1 MNAKPLGIQILRH
14 ILHKKYFK
22 LVYQCTVIFFT
33 FNQPVIAQIVPDNT
47 LSNPTVVTSGATQG
61 VDFVISGGTQV
72 GNNLFHSFITFSVP
86 TGGTSVF
93 NNNFSIENIIGR
105 VTGGAISNING
116 LIQTQGKANLFLINP
131 NGIVFGPNAELNIGG
146 SFIAST
152 ANSLKLSN
160 GEEFSAT
167 NPTTPLLT
175 VSVPIGLQFGKNTGS
190 IVNQSQFDRHGTATN
205 FFGKPAGLQGK
216 SNTTLALV
224 GGEIVGSNGNLTV
237 PNGRIELG
245 SVGDDSFVSLN
256 PTSQGFALGYSGV
269 RTFQN
274 LQLQGSSIDVSGL
287 GGGNILLQ
295 GQAVNLLDNSSM
307 TAKTDVDG
315 TEGGGGIAI
324 WANQLL
330 VSDSEIRTFASGSI
344 SGGDITLEAQKMNFT
359 GLNTFV
365 LTETE
370 GAGRGGNMNIRSAD
384 LELTNLSILG
394 TQTTGIGTGGNVV
407 IDTNN
412 LQVRDG
418 AQVAVMTTS
427 SGLGGN
433 LTVKAANSIALLG
446 ESKLL
451 NTPFPSFVFT
461 DTTGSGKA
469 GDIRIETGNLSVRDG
484 ARISASTFSD
494 GDAGDITIQALKV
507 ELVGNQTASSASGVF
522 SQVELG
528 ASGQGGSI
536 AIDTKTLSIQ
546 SSAQVSAG
554 TFGSGNAG
562 SISVVAP
569 TVEVRGEVTDPYF
582 TGLFAQ
588 VETGAT
594 SQGGN
599 ITLKTEQLTLQ
610 GEKALISA
618 STYGRGAGGSII
630 INTNKLSVQD
640 GAQIQATTN
649 GLAPGGKIE
658 VTATETAQL
667 LGTSQDGQS
676 FSGLFTSTFGDSPAG
691 NLTINTGNL
700 LIENGARIS
709 ASTFGGSEGGNVTIH
724 ASDAVKL
731 IGTSPDGKASSG
743 LYVQATGTGK
753 AGNINLTARSLL
765 LDGQGKIL
773 AETASDDGGEI
784 ALQVRDIIQL
794 RRGSLISATAGT
806 TSGQGNGG
814 NINIDT
820 GFLVAV
826 ASENSDIKANA
837 LQGRGGNIKI
847 GAQSVF
853 GTKFRLQETPLSDIT
868 ASSTYGVS
876 GAVEI
881 KTPEVDPTQGLL
893 DLPVQLADA
902 SNTIVQGCRAN
913 TGQAAGKF
921 VVTGRGGLLPNPEST
936 LNAEI
941 LLQDLDTS
949 PIPKDS
955 REAGV
960 QGSKGAEE
968 QRSKEAGEYEPI
980 SEAQAIVMNSKG
992 EIMLAAQ
999 APQVTPNSPWL
1010 SSTNCQYEQNY

>member
-1 MNAKPLGIQILRH
+1 MNAKILGVRISRH
-14 ILHKKYFK
+14 ILYKKYFK
-22 LVYQCTVIFFT
+22 LTYQFFVT
-33 FNQPVIAQIVPDNT
+33 FVTIYSPVIAQVLPDNT
-47 LSNPTVVTSGATQG
+47 LSNPTVVTSGATEG
-61 VDFVISGGTQV
+61 LDFAIAGGTQI
-72 GNNLFHSFITFSVP
+72 GNNLFHSFTTFSVP
-86 TGGTSVF
+86 TGGSGIF
-93 NNNFSIENIIGR
+93 NNDLGIENIIGR
-105 VTGGAISNING
+105 ITGGSVSNING

-131 NGIVFGPNAELNIGG
+131 NGIVFGPNAALNIGG

-152 ANSLKLSN
+152 ANSVKLSN

-175 VSVPIGLQFGKNTGS
+175 VSVPIGLQFGKNTSS
-190 IVNQSQFDRHGTATN
+190 ITNQSQFDRDGTATN
-205 FFGKPAGLQGK
+205 FFGKPIGLQGK

-224 GGEIVGSNGNLTV
+224 GGEIVGSNGNITV
-237 PNGRIELG
+237 PDGRIELG
-245 SVGDDSFVSLN
+245 SVGNDSFVSLN
-256 PTSQGFALGYSGV
+256 PTSQGFALGYSDV
-269 RTFQN
+269 ATFQN
-274 LQLQGSSIDVSGL
+274 LQLQASSIDVSGL
-287 GGGNILLQ
+287 GAGSIHI
-295 GQAVNLLDNSSM
+295 QAKTVNLLDSSSI

-315 TEGGGGIAI
+315 TESSGGIAI
-324 WANQLL
+324 QANQLL
-330 VSDSEIRTFASGSI
+330 VSDSEIRTFASGSV
-344 SGGDITLEAQKMNFT
+344 SGGDIILEAQTMNFT
-359 GLNTFV
+359 GFNTIVF
-365 LTETE
+365 TETD
-370 GAGRGGNMNIRSAD
+370 GAGRGGNMTIRSTD
-384 LELTNLSILG
+384 LELTNLSVLG
-394 TQTTGIGTGGNVV
+394 TQTTGIGNGGNVT

-412 LQVRDG
+412 LWIRDG
-418 AQVAVMTTS
+418 AQVAVITTN
-427 SGLGGN
+427 SGFGGN
-433 LTVKAANSIALLG
+433 LTVKAANSITVLG

-451 NTPFPSFVFT
+451 NTPFPSFIFT

-469 GDIRIETGNLSVRDG
+469 GDIRIETGTLSVRDG
-484 ARISASTFSD
+484 ARVSASTFSD
-494 GDAGDITIQALKV
+494 GDAGNIAIQALKV
-507 ELVGNQTASSASGVF
+507 ELAGNQIASSASGVF

-536 AIDTKTLSIQ
+536 AIDTRALNILSG
-546 SSAQVSAG
+546 AQVSAG

-569 TVEVRGEVTDPYF
+569 TVEVRGEVTDLYF
-582 TGLFAQ
+582 SGLFAQ

-618 STYGRGAGGSII
+618 STYDRGAGGSIRI
-630 INTNKLSVQD
+630 DTNELTVQN

-649 GLAPGGKIE
+649 GLAPGGK
-658 VTATETAQL
+658 VDVKATGTVQL
-667 LGTSQDGQS
+667 LGTSQDSQS
-676 FSGLFTSTFGDSPAG
+676 FSGLFTSTFGDAPAG

-700 LIENGARIS
+700 LIKNGARIS
-709 ASTFGGSEGGNVTIH
+709 ASTFGGSDGGSVTIN
-724 ASDAVKL
+724 ASDAAKL

-743 LYVQATGTGK
+743 LYVQATETGK

-765 LDGQGKIL
+765 LDEQGKIL

-814 NINIDT
+814 NININT
-820 GFLVAV
+820 NFLVAV

-847 GAQSVF
+847 GSQSVF
-853 GTKFRLQETPLSDIT
+853 GIQFRPQETPLSDIT

-881 KTPEVDPTQGLL
+881 KTPDVDPTQGLL

-902 SNTIVQGCRAN
+902 SNTIAQGCRAN
-913 TGQAAGKF
+913 TGQDAGKF

-941 LLQDLDTS
+941 SLQDLNTS
-949 PIPKDS
+949 PIANSSGAEKQRS
-955 REAGV
+955 REAE
-960 QGSKGAEE
+960 K
-968 QRSKEAGEYEPI
+968 QRSRGARADESI
-980 SEAQAIVMNSKG
+980 TEAQAIVINSKG
-992 EIMLAAQ
+992 EILLAAQ
-999 APQVTPNSPWL
+999 APQATPNSPWL
-1010 SSTNCQYEQNY
+1010 HSTDCQGQKNY